1 LKGVTAFF
9 FSDIFDMGS
18 CFTVVEAAGA
28 GAVKALFRVD
38 LRPPDSYLFRKYN
51 QQHR

>member
-9 FSDIFDMGS
+9 FSDIFSMGS

-28 GAVKALFRVD
+28 VKALCRVD